1 MKKFILI
8 VLFYLFSLASFSQDK
23 IYISE
28 LLEDTITFPQMV
40 HLSEKDYVIFTM
52 PQTRRIG
59 ELIINEQYY
68 QSDSILQND
77 LFGYFE
83 TIIKEQKEK
92 EVFYECTIAEKDSI
106 IVDLN
111 LNFADSERKLGQ
123 KNEEIDLQKNI
134 IEIQKKEINSQK
146 KNKILYGVGFLSIGL
161 AVGILTGILIAI

>member
-77 LFGYFE
+77 LFGYLE

-111 LNFADSERKLGQ
+111 LNFADSER
-123 KNEEIDLQKNI
+123 NLQKNI